1 MRAKSLFKNRCG
13 LSGTYVPTNS
23 AQNPDL
29 LFTTLPTFTVLK
41 FGFQQH
47 IGNICIPISSI
58 NYNEKKEYFF
68 IQVVRLKTKSL
79 TNFKKQNWMIVING

>member
-29 LFTTLPTFTVLK
+29 MFTTLPTFTVLK
-41 FGFQQH
+41 FGFQQY
-47 IGNICIPISSI
+47 IGNMCIPVSSI
-58 NYNEKKEYFF
+58 NYNETKEYFF
-68 IQVVRLKTKSL
+68 IQVVRTKTKSL
-79 TNFKKQNWMIVING
+79 EIHKKRKSIVFINA

>member
-13 LSGTYVPTNS
+13 LAGSYVPT
-23 AQNPDL
+23 AQYEDL

-47 IGNICIPISSI
+47 IGNMCIPVSSI
-58 NYNEKKEYFF
+58 NYNETKEYFF
-68 IQVVRLKTKSL
+68 IQVVRTKTKSL
-79 TNFKKQNWMIVING
+79 EIHKKRKSIVFINA